1 MKGTILEKII
11 DAKRVHVEAAKRT
24 ADMSRLVE
32 DAQDVRTKA
41 QSHRLREALS
51 DRSRI
56 NLIAEFKRASPSK
69 GVINDS
75 LDPVMAAIN
84 YEKGGAA
91 SISVLTEEDFFKG
104 SIDDLKAIRKAV
116 DLPILRKD
124 FTIDEFQIYESA
136 AAGADAILLIV
147 AVLTPNDLNSFIRL
161 TEDDLK

>member
-75 LDPVMAAIN
+75 LDPVMAAI
-84 YEKGGAA
+84 
-91 SISVLTEEDFFKG
+91 
-104 SIDDLKAIRKAV
+104 
-116 DLPILRKD
+116 
-124 FTIDEFQIYESA
+124 
-136 AAGADAILLIV
+136 
-147 AVLTPNDLNSFIRL
+147 
-161 TEDDLK
+161 